1 MSMIDVA
8 FSFLLYYLSF
18 IVLTMEV
25 YIFHMIISFEN
36 NLKFKKLWIW
46 NP

>member
-36 NLKFKKLWIW
+36 NFKFKKLWI
-46 NP
+46 